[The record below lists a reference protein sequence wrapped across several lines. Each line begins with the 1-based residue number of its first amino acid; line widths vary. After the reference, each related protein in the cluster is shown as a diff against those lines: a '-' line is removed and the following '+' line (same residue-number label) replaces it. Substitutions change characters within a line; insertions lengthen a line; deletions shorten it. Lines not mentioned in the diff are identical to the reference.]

1 MHVKFGA
8 ATLSILA
15 VVLALGIVVGSTSGT
30 AAASDSRLRLEGD
43 LNAAASLT
51 SGDAKFEHRSDRT
64 RFSAEVE
71 DTSIACGEL
80 HVFHVA
86 SSTTALGAM
95 TADGVGVCD
104 LNLDTR
110 DGDSVPGMSAS
121 DIIEVR
127 QGTTVV
133 VSGSLMPK

>member
-43 LNAAASLT
+43 LN
-51 SGDAKFEHRSDRT
+51 
-64 RFSAEVE
+64 
-71 DTSIACGEL
+71 
-80 HVFHVA
+80 
-86 SSTTALGAM
+86 
-95 TADGVGVCD
+95 
-104 LNLDTR
+104 LDTR